1 MMSNE
6 EIDRIGEII
15 GYNVWYLMR
24 SNGVS
29 TKQLAMA
36 IGVSYKTIKR
46 IRNGLGSG
54 SRLWIIISIADFF
67 NVSVETLCKE
77 EIEYDR

>member
-15 GYNVWYLMR
+15 GYNVWYLMH

-29 TKQLAMA
+29 TEQLARE

-54 SRLWIIISIADFF
+54 SRLWIIISIADYF
-67 NVSVETLCKE
+67 NVSVETLYKE
-77 EIEYDR
+77 EMEYE